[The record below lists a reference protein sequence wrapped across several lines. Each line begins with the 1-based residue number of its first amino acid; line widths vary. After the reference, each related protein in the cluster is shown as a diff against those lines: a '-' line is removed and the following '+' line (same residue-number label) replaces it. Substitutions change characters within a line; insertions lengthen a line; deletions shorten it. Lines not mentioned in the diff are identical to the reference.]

1 MGEVVNPVTLVF
13 NKPFGVLSCFK
24 DAHGR
29 STLADFISLP
39 DVYSAG
45 RLDED
50 SEGLLVLTSDGTLAH
65 HLTDPRFK
73 VPKTY
78 LVQVERIPDYK
89 DLVPLQEGVMVH
101 GRRTLPAIVELMESE
116 PQVWPRSVPIRFR
129 KSVPTAWLTM
139 TIQEG
144 RNRQVRRMTAAIGF
158 PTLRIIRVEV
168 GPLRLN
174 DLEPGQWRILSEG
187 ECTTLKRALGIFS
200 SRGE

>member
-1 MGEVVNPVTLVF
+1 MNPVTLVF

-24 DAHGR
+24 DAQGR

-39 DVYSAG
+39 HVYSAG

-116 PQVWPRSVPIRFR
+116 PQVWPRPVPIRFR